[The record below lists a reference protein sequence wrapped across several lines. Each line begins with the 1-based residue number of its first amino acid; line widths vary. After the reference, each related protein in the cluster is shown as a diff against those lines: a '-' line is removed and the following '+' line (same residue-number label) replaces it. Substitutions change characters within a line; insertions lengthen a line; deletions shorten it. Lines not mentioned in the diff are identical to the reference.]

1 MKKYTLYT
9 ILLSL
14 VILSSCSSIQTL
26 TFDQLCPAEVNFP
39 YQISNVGVVN
49 NMPSRPEPKKNILT
63 LGKVEAEGKMTT
75 ETLAGYLADSKYFNQ
90 VIICDSALQEGNESH
105 TLTSGEIQDLA
116 DILGADLIFSLE
128 RIAIHTEKRDL
139 YVQGSYEKWPVV
151 YAKITPVLNVYSPL
165 YSKPMHVL
173 TVTDSLMWDMKAVI
187 LSDKELMEETARLV
201 AYKLMPRLVPY
212 WNTANRMY
220 YSGAYTQL
228 RNAGVAVEEHN
239 WKEAAEL
246 WESFYRKTKSKKMKY
261 KMAFNLALASEMAGN
276 LEKAQQWLDKAKTYI
291 DLDEEEGMIWEQYKN
306 QLNEKEEDYR
316 LLNKQMLRFKNSL

>member
-1 MKKYTLYT
+1 MKKRLGAVIITMCCLTSCVSLQNVSFDELKPAT
-9 ILLSL
+9 I
-14 VILSSCSSIQTL
+14 
-26 TFDQLCPAEVNFP
+26 TFSE
-39 YQISNVGVVN
+39 NVKTVAVVN
-49 NMPSRPEPKKNILT
+49 NMPSTPEAYSNLLT
-63 LGKVEAEGKMTT
+63 LGYLEGDGKISAEA
-75 ETLAGYLADSKYFNQ
+75 LATALADANYFNQ

-105 TLTSGEIQDLA
+105 ILTSGEIQDLA

-187 LSDKELMEETARLV
+187 LSDKELMEETARFV

-220 YSGAYTQL
+220 YSGVYTQL